1 MKGVTWKLPLEKQAK
16 LMEQFGEA
24 VEVLEGAPTQSLYGT
39 SAFIRVRRSGV
50 RSA

>member
-24 VEVLEGAPTQSLYGT
+24 VEVLEGRAYPVT
-39 SAFIRVRRSGV
+39 IRR
-50 RSA
+50 